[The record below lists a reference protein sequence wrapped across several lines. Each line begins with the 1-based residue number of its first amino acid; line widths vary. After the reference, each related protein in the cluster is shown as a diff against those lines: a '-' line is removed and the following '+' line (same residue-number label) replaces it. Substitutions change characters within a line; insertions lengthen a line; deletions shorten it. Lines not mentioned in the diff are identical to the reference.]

1 MSHILYY
8 TPDVFIH
15 TLRNLKAT
23 TKNFKLGEPILDYYI
38 FLNTILRCLEIN
50 PNYIGDILSK
60 ENFRQIINKSAKRI
74 YKSDYKKY
82 NQNLCIGEK
91 ITFDEF
97 IIIFANETKDK
108 IYNGNGSFNPY
119 YLSVRT
125 MGELLKLTY

>member
-15 TLRNLKAT
+15 ALRNLKAT

-60 ENFRQIINKSAKRI
+60 ENFRRIINKSAKRI

-82 NQNLCIGEK
+82 NQNLCVGE

-97 IIIFANETKDK
+97 IIIFANKTKDK

-125 MGELLKLTY
+125 MSELLKLTY